1 MFEYTTVTWPRGSA
15 ASAVVDTLNT
25 LGADGWEAV
34 GMVPRG
40 ASVPMP
46 GMGANAVPEIV
57 VLLKRPAS

>member
-1 MFEYTTVTWPRGSA
+1 MFEYTTVTWPPGTA
-15 ASAVVDTLNT
+15 DTALVDTLNT

-40 ASVPMP
+40 ESVPMP
-46 GMGANAVPEIV
+46 GMGANVVPEIV